1 MARHNANLARVCHP
15 STTLA
20 SFFCDAGGMPR
31 CATAGKNTCHPAR
44 PRLHV
49 NNRLG
54 LGAEELAVMLQP
66 SGITR
71 DAIAASWMNDK
82 RFG

>member
-1 MARHNANLARVCHP
+1 MRHGRKEH
-15 STTLA
+15 S
-20 SFFCDAGGMPR
+20 
-31 CATAGKNTCHPAR
+31 HPAR

-49 NNRLG
+49 HNRLC

-71 DAIAASWMNDK
+71 DVIAAPWRNDK

>member
-1 MARHNANLARVCHP
+1 MRHGRKEH
-15 STTLA
+15 
-20 SFFCDAGGMPR
+20 
-31 CATAGKNTCHPAR
+31 CHPAR

-49 NNRLG
+49 NNRLC

-71 DAIAASWMNDK
+71 DVIAAPWRNDK

>member
-1 MARHNANLARVCHP
+1 MRHGRKEH
-15 STTLA
+15 
-20 SFFCDAGGMPR
+20 
-31 CATAGKNTCHPAR
+31 CHPAR

-49 NNRLG
+49 NNRLC